1 MPHLIRKLPLA
12 AAVQLWQ
19 ISSPWCSDT
28 EKSKKCSAEFLAY
41 DSLHCK
47 ACIIFSELQDLQKKE
62 SHNIKSRC
70 TYRVINT
77 WHSQCNE
84 WTVLRYEGTPHLPA
98 LHTSCFWKLR
108 DRSAMGKL
116 MYQPTPA
123 QPSYSSVFQ
132 KQDHSLQFFFFNFK
146 PDYQVTALYCCCLPL
161 FSISIPYF
169 ISVCFSWDLLLA
181 SHLLSTSHF
190 ADALV
195 NLFYFSS
202 KSLLKVLG
210 IMSK

>member
-98 LHTSCFWKLR
+98 LHISCFWKLR

-132 KQDHSLQFFFFNFK
+132 KQDHSLQFFVLISNQIIKLLHCTAAVYPSFL
-146 PDYQVTALYCCCLPL
+146 YQYLISFLYAFP
-161 FSISIPYF
+161 
-169 ISVCFSWDLLLA
+169 
-181 SHLLSTSHF
+181 
-190 ADALV
+190 
-195 NLFYFSS
+195 
-202 KSLLKVLG
+202 G
-210 IMSK
+210 IYY